1 MRLRV
6 AEPDGRFTRMAA
18 HDNGMDQGDDEVV
31 MIGMI
36 EAKVNLPL
44 AAVLGWARIFGF
56 FSMTRERALV
66 VLWSSPSKGTR

>member
-36 EAKVNLPL
+36 EAKVNLFIQKSLLVGYRLWVYGAYSFSRCPW
-44 AAVLGWARIFGF
+44 LG
-56 FSMTRERALV
+56 
-66 VLWSSPSKGTR
+66 